1 MNKKKWALL
10 SIGSFICYYLMHKNN
25 FIRYC
30 ELVITK
36 DGQICMPLRTSHKN
50 ILIDLV
56 REYNGRI
63 PDDGISINELV
74 KMTDSVCVSYEN
86 QLLHNSFYSKEQEYA
101 YKALVNNSLIKE
113 NITKIN

>member
-1 MNKKKWALL
+1 MNEKRWILL
-10 SIGSFICYYLMHKNN
+10 SPGSFFCYYNTHKNN
-25 FIRYC
+25 FMKYC

-63 PDDGISINELV
+63 PNDGISINELI